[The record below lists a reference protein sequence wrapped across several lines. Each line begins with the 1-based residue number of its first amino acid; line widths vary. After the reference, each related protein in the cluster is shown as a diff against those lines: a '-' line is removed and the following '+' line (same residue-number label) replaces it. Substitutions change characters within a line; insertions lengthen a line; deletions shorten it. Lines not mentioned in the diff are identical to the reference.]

1 MNLDKSIINNDI
13 NKKFILSYLIE
24 ENKEIKRFF
33 PLYNITVAKK
43 CACNN
48 IDCDQAGKHP
58 KTLWRDNKNRSNRPI
73 NGQQGF
79 ATGDGIIVIDCDIN
93 EHVDGWMT
101 LVTLAKSHGGI
112 PETVTIIT
120 GSGGKHLYFRTNKRY
135 KNRTRFADG
144 LDLRAEG
151 GYAVFPPSRHI
162 SGNNYRFD
170 DDFHPD
176 LVPVA
181 ELPIWLENILD
192 QQESK
197 ACYDKNKNEIYDPF
211 FVSDN
216 EWEAIKESL
225 NFISSDCSRDFW
237 RKIGMCLFNTA
248 REEAFEVWDSWA
260 KKSSHIK
267 RNNKRSIY
275 NRKDNEYQWNTQ
287 FHFAPV
293 NLPLEILE
301 IAKIQPPEKD
311 PILKSIEEKFLLP
324 TTKSE
329 DEFEKKAEKEGADEH
344 ILNAIEMSQG
354 FIKKYY
360 DFTIA
365 HSRYAIKKLHF
376 LAAFSAISVVAQ
388 SSFLSPTRCS
398 LSLYQLGFANTG
410 RGKDDVIYF
419 LQNALMRVNEDL
431 LSNGKYTSLNG
442 LLMDLYDFNSKI
454 QIADEAHTY
463 LTPILKALP
472 ISPLYAINGELMK
485 LWSHRDAIEGVKSKS
500 FKIPSIQ
507 QPKLSIFALSSFAGI
522 AYFKD
527 KQAINSGF
535 LNRFLVSIAREN
547 PQVQHENYR
556 EPVPESFIEFLQKIF
571 KVSENE
577 DAKNYKINF
586 EEEIREHEPQR
597 TVKKIMTWESEE
609 AKKYFQNMVERIDK
623 KRDGLTQSKA
633 YEEHDMYSRYAEQI
647 IRLASLHALG
657 CSRGKVSLQDLK
669 LAEKMVF
676 TLAIDML
683 EFLDIDLK
691 ESQFSQYKKKILS
704 FFKTQKRSSKSATLR
719 EITLVLGTKT
729 AVAEE
734 TLDELVAQNVLAK
747 KQIINKNSTVT
758 KTYHLN

>member
-1 MNLDKSIINNDI
+1 MNLDKAIIDNEI
-13 NKKFILSYLIE
+13 NKKFMLSYLID

-33 PLYNITVAKK
+33 PLYNITIAKK

-48 IDCDQAGKHP
+48 LDCDQAGKHP
-58 KTLWRDNKNRSNRPI
+58 KVLWRDNKNRSKCPI
-73 NGQQGF
+73 SGQQGF
-79 ATGDGIIVIDCDIN
+79 ATGDGIIVLDCDIN
-93 EHVDGWMT
+93 EHCDGWLS
-101 LVTLAKSHGGI
+101 LVLLAKPHGGV
-112 PETVTIIT
+112 PDTPTIIT
-120 GSGGKHLYFRTNKRY
+120 GSGGKHLYFRSKKKFKNKI
-135 KNRTRFADG
+135 RFADG

-151 GYAVFPPSRHI
+151 GYVVFPISKHI

-170 DDFHPD
+170 DDLHPD
-176 LVPVA
+176 SIPVA
-181 ELPIWLENILD
+181 DLPIWLEELLE
-192 QQESK
+192 QQEK
-197 ACYDKNKNEIYDPF
+197 NICYDKNKNEIYDPF
-211 FVSDN
+211 YVSDN
-216 EWEAIKESL
+216 EWEVIKESL
-225 NFISSDCSRDFW
+225 DFISSDCTRDEW
-237 RKIGMCLFNTA
+237 RKIGMCLFNSA
-248 REEAFEVWDSWA
+248 REEAFEVWDNWCKISV
-260 KKSSHIK
+260 HIK
-267 RNNKRSIY
+267 RKNRSIY
-275 NRKDNEYQWNTQ
+275 NKKDNEFQWNTQ

-311 PILKSIEEKFLLP
+311 PILKSIEDKFLLP
-324 TTKSE
+324 ITKSE
-329 DEFEKKAEKEGADEH
+329 DEFEKKDEKEGDDEH
-344 ILNAIEMSQG
+344 LLEAVKMSHGFVKDYYNFAIN
-354 FIKKYY
+354 
-360 DFTIA
+360 

-376 LAAFSAISVVAQ
+376 LAAFSAISAVAQ

-410 RGKDDVIYF
+410 RGKDDVLYF
-419 LQNALMRVNEDL
+419 LQNALMRVNENL

-472 ISPLYAINGELMK
+472 TSPLYAINGELMK

-507 QPKLSIFALSSFAGI
+507 QPKLSMFALSSFAGI

-556 EPVPESFIEFLQKIF
+556 EPVPESFVEFLQKIF

-577 DAKNYKINF
+577 DAKSYKINF
-586 EEEIREHEPQR
+586 EEEIKDHEPQR
-597 TVKKIMTWESEE
+597 VIKKIMAWDSEE
-609 AKKYFQNMVERIDK
+609 AKKYFHTMVERIDL
-623 KRDGLTQSKA
+623 KRDRLTQSKSF
-633 YEEHDMYSRYAEQI
+633 EEHDMYSRYAEQI

-657 CSRGKVSLQDLK
+657 CARGKVSLLDLK

-676 TLAIDML
+676 TLAVDML
-683 EFLDIDLK
+683 EFLDVDLK
-691 ESQFSQYKKKILS
+691 DSQFSQYKRKILS
-704 FFKTQKRSSKSATLR
+704 FIKTQKRTTKSASLR
-719 EITLVLGTKT
+719 EVTLILGTKT
-729 AVAEE
+729 SVAEE
-734 TLDELVAQNVLAK
+734 TLDELVAQNILAK
-747 KQIINKNSTVT
+747 KQIINKNATVT